1 MKRTTLSGNA
11 SRDQDDIINQAKQ
24 RLLKRKRLQNT
35 TPASS
40 STSSVLTGSAN
51 PSGKGLDVELHP
63 LLRKVVQPTVSPVS
77 HNPLKQKVRKWFDP
91 ASINPYLNQQD
102 TTIGGRKSKPL
113 TFNTSGKY
121 IAEGERL
128 REKLRQQKVEQELF
142 EQKRARGLTADED
155 LGEQSYKTEY
165 PPAVEWWDR
174 PYLSVKSY
182 DEVSESTLV
191 LDDEA
196 APVSIYIQH
205 PVLLPPLWD
214 TEAEDTK
221 VYLTKKEMKRKRR
234 NERQQKLKIKQDRI
248 KLGLDPPPPPKVKLS
263 NLMNVLTN
271 EAIKDPTAVEK
282 QVRQEVEDRL
292 KRHLDANEARKLTP
306 EQRHDKIHTKNIKQ
320 LLKGLYTAVFKVD
333 KLQNPQHL
341 YKIDINAK
349 QLELVG
355 ICLTNGKFN
364 LVIVEGSHKNIQ
376 FYKKLLLSRIK
387 WKENVMPKN
396 APADYKIEDNSDN
409 KCQLVWEGE
418 IAEFN
423 FKKWSIMKTRNE
435 DDVFSILNEFRIEN
449 YWRQAQ
455 VAE

>member
-1 MKRTTLSGNA
+1 MKRSMLSGKG
-11 SRDQDDIINQAKQ
+11 SRDQEDIINQAKQ
-24 RLLKRKRLQNT
+24 RLLKRKRLQNDVLSPSGT
-35 TPASS
+35 L
-40 STSSVLTGSAN
+40 STIPNAGK
-51 PSGKGLDVELHP
+51 PSGKGLGVELHP
-63 LLRKVVQPTVSPVS
+63 LLRKVVQPTVSQGS

-91 ASINPYLNQQD
+91 AAINPYLNQQD
-102 TTIGGRKSKPL
+102 TTGGRKSKPL
-113 TFNTSGKY
+113 TFNTHGKY

-128 REKLRQQKVEQELF
+128 REKLRQQKMEQELF
-142 EQKRARGLTADED
+142 EQNRAQGLTADED
-155 LGEQSYKTEY
+155 LGEQAYKPEY
-165 PPAVEWWDR
+165 PPAVEWWDK

-182 DEVSESTLV
+182 DQVSESTLV
-191 LDDEA
+191 LDNEA

-292 KRHLDANEARKLTP
+292 KRHLEANEARKLTP
-306 EQRHDKIHTKNIKQ
+306 EQRHEKIHTKNIKQ

-355 ICLTNGKFN
+355 ICLTNAKFN

-376 FYKKLLLSRIK
+376 FYKKLLLNRIK
-387 WKENVMPKN
+387 WSENVMPKN
-396 APADYKIEDNSDN
+396 APADYEMEDNSDN
-409 KCQLVWEGE
+409 RCQLVWEGE
-418 IAEFN
+418 IAEFK
-423 FKKWSIMKTRNE
+423 FKKWSIMRTRNE